1 MLSFFRINDPYR
13 ILFVFLLLLVFRLPY
28 IIVGL
33 PLTLPEI
40 EWMIVG
46 EAMANGKMMYGEI
59 WDDLGPLSAL
69 TYQIVDWV
77 FGKSQLAYQLL
88 SLTLVFLQAAIFN
101 RLLLI
106 NKAYNENTYV
116 PAFVYVI
123 CMSANFEFLTL
134 SPVLMSTTF
143 VLLAINNIFKR
154 IDNLTLDELFL
165 NTGLY
170 LGIAALFYFPSVLFL
185 VSTLLSLILFTSA
198 VPRRLLLLVFGFTQI
213 IVVALLYY
221 YWFDAAKDFYFQFFR
236 FPFEAVRDHFLNGT
250 SLFASI
256 AVLIVFFILS
266 LIKLYS
272 KIYYVNYQVKF
283 QSVMMLT
290 LLCSGISL
298 FLVRSLS
305 ASNLI
310 LLIPPGAFFI
320 SHLLLLTRRKLRAEM
335 ILYSFIFLIFG
346 YQFVIVENIK
356 GVGQIVDF
364 SKLYVPEKTSS
375 NKIDGNKLLV
385 LGNEMSLYEE
395 NTLATPY
402 LNWQLS
408 LLHFDQLN
416 YYDVLTDVF
425 NNFNGDPP
433 EVIIDLED
441 RLPGLFEKM
450 PAVGMKYR
458 KSGNTYFIKE

>member
-13 ILFVFLLLLVFRLPY
+13 LLFVFLVLLVFRLPY
-28 IIVGL
+28 IVGGL
-33 PLTLPEI
+33 PLTLPEL

-69 TYQIVDWV
+69 AYQIVHWA

-88 SLTLVFLQAAIFN
+88 SLTLVFFQAAIFN

-116 PAFVYVI
+116 PALVYVI

-143 VLLAINNIFKR
+143 MLLAINNIFKR
-154 IDNLTLDELFL
+154 IDNFTLDELFL

-185 VSTLLSLILFTSA
+185 VSTMLSLRLFTSA
-198 VPRRLLLLVFGFTQI
+198 IPRRLMLLAFGFVQI
-213 IVVALLYY
+213 IGLALLYY
-221 YWFDAAKDFYFQFFR
+221 YWFDAAKEFYFQFFR
-236 FPFEAVRDHFLNGT
+236 FPFVAIRDHFLGWT
-250 SLFASI
+250 SLVTTG
-256 AVLIVFFILS
+256 AVLIVFFMLS
-266 LIKLYS
+266 LMKLYS

-283 QSVMMLT
+283 QSAMMLI
-290 LLCSGISL
+290 LLSSWISL
-298 FLVRSLS
+298 FLVRNLS

-320 SHLLLLTRRKLRAEM
+320 SHLLLLTGRKLKAEM

-346 YQFVIVENIK
+346 YQFV
-356 GVGQIVDF
+356 VGKNLKQIRQIVDF
-364 SKLYVPEKTSS
+364 SKLYVPEETSS
-375 NKIDGNKLLV
+375 NKIYDKKLLV
-385 LGNEMSLYEE
+385 LGDDISFYKE
-395 NTLATPY
+395 NMLATPY

-408 LLHFDQLN
+408 RLHFDQLN
-416 YYDVLTDVF
+416 YYDVLTDIF

-441 RLPGLFEKM
+441 RLPALFEKM
-450 PAVGMKYR
+450 PTIGLKYK
-458 KSGNTYFIKE
+458 KSGDTYIIKE